1 MVYLLLADGFEEI
14 EALTPVDVLR
24 RGGVNLKTVSIGD
37 KTVVGAH
44 GISVSADITLDGLN
58 KEDMEMLILPGG
70 SLGTENLDNCRE
82 VHSLLTYAYD
92 RGLFI
97 GAICAAPRILGYDGI
112 LSGKNATCYPG
123 MEKYFIGAH
132 KSDERVVRDGNIIT
146 ANGMSSSLLF
156 ALELLGALTD
166 EKTAEKVAKGIL
178 A

>member
-14 EALTPVDVLR
+14 EALTAVDVLR
-24 RGGVNLKTVSIGD
+24 RGGVSVKTVAIGD

-44 GISVSADITLDGLN
+44 GISVSADITLGEMD

-70 SLGTENLDNCRE
+70 SPGTENLDNCSE

-92 RGLFI
+92 RGLLI

-112 LSGKNATCYPG
+112 LSGKNAACYPAA
-123 MEKYFIGAH
+123 EKYLIGAH
-132 KSDERVVRDGNIIT
+132 KTEDRVVRDGNIIT
-146 ANGMSSSLLF
+146 SNGMGSSLHF
-156 ALELLGALTD
+156 ALGLLGALTD
-166 EKTAEKVAKGIL
+166 EKTVEKVAKGIL